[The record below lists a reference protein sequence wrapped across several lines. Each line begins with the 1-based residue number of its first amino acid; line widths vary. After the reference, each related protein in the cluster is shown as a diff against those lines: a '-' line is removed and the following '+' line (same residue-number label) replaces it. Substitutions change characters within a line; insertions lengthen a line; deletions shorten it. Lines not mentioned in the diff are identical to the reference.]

1 MGVILSLLRMLA
13 TVQFDYQL
21 LFQTDEIYNIAP
33 DRSLSAE
40 LVTIHLPQPQ
50 MAPKELFGVS
60 KIIS

>member
-1 MGVILSLLRMLA
+1 MLA